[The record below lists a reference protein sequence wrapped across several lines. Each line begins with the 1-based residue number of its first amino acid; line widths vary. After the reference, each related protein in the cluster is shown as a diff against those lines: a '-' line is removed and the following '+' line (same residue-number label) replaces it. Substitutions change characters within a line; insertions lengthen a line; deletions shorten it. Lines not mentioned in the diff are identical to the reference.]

1 MIVQV
6 KYDSFRMALDLDYMC
21 KKHYE
26 CYQNGKLRYKYPY
39 TKTKL
44 KKIFK
49 YMCLSLNDDE
59 LDEIGD
65 FLRRKGVY
73 GDLFDGVRSG
83 EIRVKVV

>member
-6 KYDSFRMALDLDYMC
+6 KYDSFRMELDLDYMC
-21 KKHYE
+21 KKDKE
-26 CYQNGKLRYKYPY
+26 TKKYPY
-39 TKTKL
+39 TKAKL

-49 YMCLSLNDDE
+49 YMALTLNDDE
-59 LDEIGD
+59 LDEIGA